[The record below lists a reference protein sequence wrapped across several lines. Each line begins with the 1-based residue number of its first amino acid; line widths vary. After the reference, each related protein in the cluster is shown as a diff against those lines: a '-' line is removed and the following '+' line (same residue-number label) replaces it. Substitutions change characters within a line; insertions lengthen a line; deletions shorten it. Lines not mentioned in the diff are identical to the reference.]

1 MIVLSLTEEDR
12 SLLLPLTPIQRDR
25 VILALLAGGE
35 AEENWGEIEQGILE
49 SIRRR
54 GRRRREKNE
63 YSKRYYHAR
72 KQGNAQNG
80 VQNNVQIAVQ
90 NGRSPPLFP
99 PFFPLPLF
107 PLKPLSLYPPI
118 IPLSLPPPHVKG
130 RARKRRRKKLPEN
143 PNKIPRSNGRSLF
156 P

>member
-90 NGRSPPLFP
+90 NGRSP
-99 PFFPLPLF
+99 
-107 PLKPLSLYPPI
+107 LSLI
-118 IPLSLPPPHVKG
+118 HI
-130 RARKRRRKKLPEN
+130 
-143 PNKIPRSNGRSLF
+143 
-156 P
+156 

>member
-54 GRRRREKNE
+54 GPKRVVKDFLIKFTKKPQKSARSTFMLLTLRRV
-63 YSKRYYHAR
+63 
-72 KQGNAQNG
+72 GL
-80 VQNNVQIAVQ
+80 
-90 NGRSPPLFP
+90 LFP
-99 PFFPLPLF
+99 
-107 PLKPLSLYPPI
+107 
-118 IPLSLPPPHVKG
+118 G
-130 RARKRRRKKLPEN
+130 
-143 PNKIPRSNGRSLF
+143 
-156 P
+156 